1 MGLLS
6 RYRQVAATAP
16 STGIVTAADTFY
28 GANTNTIWTLD
39 LTTVS
44 VTRAEAMTV
53 PAVARARNIICSTIG
68 TLPLERY
75 EFDGTHLPTIPLLA
89 QPDFASPRSVTWT
102 WLADSVFFYG
112 VGYMQV
118 TGVYSEDSRPAGLR
132 WIDPLRVQPVL
143 NNNQTMV
150 VGYEL
155 DGGRVPETGVGSLI
169 AFNGPD
175 EGLLRRAG
183 RTLKTAIELE
193 NAAYRAAQEPAP
205 QTVLKNSGMDMPS
218 EKVTGLLTAWKQ
230 ARQTRATAYLA
241 PGLELQM
248 VGFDPKSQQLV
259 EARQFH
265 ASEIARA
272 CSIPAWY
279 LNAEM
284 ASMTYSNTET
294 ERRNLIDFSLRQLMT
309 AIEDRLSMFDITPR
323 GVYVRFDLDDFLRG
337 SMKERAEISTM
348 LLDAGIINQA
358 EARDLMD
365 IEQEDD
371 SASDV

>member
-16 STGIVTAADTFY
+16 STGVVTAADTFY
-28 GANTNTIWTLD
+28 GANSNTIWSLD
-39 LTTVS
+39 LTTVT

-75 EFDGTHLPTIPLLA
+75 AFDGTHLPTIPLLA

-118 TGVYSEDSRPAGLR
+118 TGVYAEDSRPAGLR

-143 NNNQTMV
+143 NNNQTMI

-155 DGGRVPETGVGSLI
+155 DGNRVPESGVGSLI

-218 EKVTGLLTAWKQ
+218 DKVTGLLTAWKQ

-248 VGFDPKSQQLV
+248 IGFDPKSQQLV

-323 GVYVRFDLDDFLRG
+323 GVTVRFDLDDFLRG